1 MSTHYN
7 AFISYKHE
15 VKDTK
20 IAELVQRE
28 LEHYNIPAKI
38 KKSTGMKKIERIFRD
53 KDELPITSDLSETI
67 LDALNHSDYLIVI
80 CSTKTRES
88 IWVSREIDFFL
99 RTHTKKQILTVLV
112 DGEPDD
118 VIPPILLQDEKTVYN
133 SYGQQQK
140 IVTALEP
147 LSCDFRLP
155 KRHALKQE
163 LPRLASALIGCSY
176 DDLINRQRQYML
188 RRMALLFAAAMAL
201 SLSFGIY
208 MFHSRRQIEKSYTSA
223 LKSQSRYLANESEN
237 LLEKEQRI
245 KAIQLALAA
254 LPSSSEDT
262 SRPIIPEAVRAL
274 TKASYAYVSMSYSS
288 IDTDGSYGLSNTI
301 KKFTLSPNGQ
311 YLAANDQHGN
321 LMVWNLQTHNVVFS
335 SRSSNMSVIHII
347 YFLENN
353 NFLYNNDKEIVCYNL
368 SSSEE
373 VWRYDL
379 GNEGLSHNDFMFGK
393 DSIYIPTLSGTIIKL
408 DMKNGT
414 LIESYQMPTTF
425 AGDKATDKK
434 DSKASS
440 TDAEMTDFD
449 KAFAELAEF
458 TASITDA
465 ISSED
470 TNGGTT
476 ISNSQFTLS
485 PDESQI
491 AFSGSINYD
500 EYVLGCYDLKTG
512 KVVYSDS
519 QPEIFTN
526 ICWLNNNHIATSD
539 VYAFGNS
546 SMSIGNLTILRDDDK
561 NVKCFNTSDMSQMWK
576 NTVISNVPTSSD
588 GFTVID
594 DFHSLVYYGGDAF
607 TVIDTETGKER
618 YSGNVNEEII
628 YAYRNEGKDYP
639 YFITEGGK
647 IATPTYKDDKL
658 SVYITKYF
666 ADNLS
671 SACIENGS
679 ICVQQSGSNEV
690 ISYNSSLYDTSWKQ
704 FKNDTSVISSIPT
717 QYYLD
722 NNILAFIDSKG
733 TELVITDMTS
743 NAYNSYKIKISDE
756 EYSYFTLLGVYNN
769 KLYITYFDKKQIL
782 MEIDLNSRSITETD
796 ISEKSISDFTS
807 TTPGSSTIT
816 YTYTSDGEER
826 YATYDLNTKKEV
838 EYLSPDKI
846 KYPEGW
852 HGTTFIEK
860 LEGTQLYAVSDNNY
874 VLLCDAKGDIKSNI
888 TLNGGLPLGVYYY
901 KADKQDILLVLNEE
915 SRLLRYDPTTGNFL
929 GSSLLDTALV
939 TETVSITGN
948 NKTRFMYNE
957 KDHNLYVYRN
967 YSISV
972 VDPESWVEYY
982 CVSDCLGYHKES
994 KRFITLAAEDSERI
1008 TVGYFDQYNLD
1019 ELIEKARNLI
1029 NDSELSVE
1037 QKSAYGIEYDDD

>member
-274 TKASYAYVSMSYSS
+274 TKASYAYVSMSYTS

-301 KKFTLSPNGQ
+301 KRFTLSPNGQ
-311 YLAANDQHGN
+311 YLAAHDQHGN
-321 LMVWNLQTHNVVFS
+321 IMIWNLPTHDTIFS
-335 SRSSNMSVIHII
+335 CRASNMYDIHKI

-353 NFLYNNDKEIVCYNL
+353 DFLYTYNNEIVCYDL
-368 SSSEE
+368 SGSTE

-379 GNEGLSHNDFMFGK
+379 GDEGFNHNDFMFGK
-393 DSIYIPTLSGTIIKL
+393 DSVYIPTLSDKIIKL
-408 DMKNGT
+408 DTKKGT

-434 DSKASS
+434 DSKASAS
-440 TDAEMTDFD
+440 DAELSDFD
-449 KAFAELAEF
+449 KKMQELMDL
-458 TASITDA
+458 TASLTDA
-465 ISSED
+465 ISTEDSNSED
-470 TNGGTT
+470 MMT
-476 ISNSQFTLS
+476 ISRFTLS
-485 PDESQI
+485 PDESKI
-491 AFSGSINYD
+491 AFVGSVNFTD
-500 EYVLGCYDLKTG
+500 EMIGCFDIKTG
-512 KVVYSDS
+512 KVIYSDP
-519 QPEIFTN
+519 QPEMFTN
-526 ICWLNNNHIATSD
+526 LKWLDNDHIATSD
-539 VYAFGNS
+539 VYAYGDS
-546 SMSIGNLTILRDDDK
+546 SMSIGNLTILRDDNK
-561 NVKCFNTSDMSQMWK
+561 NVKCFDTSDMSQMWK
-576 NTVISNVPTSSD
+576 NTVISNVPTSDD
-588 GFTVID
+588 GFLFME
-594 DFHSLVYYGGDAF
+594 DFNNLVYYGGDAF
-607 TVIDTETGKER
+607 IIIDTKTGKEV
-618 YSGNVNEEII
+618 YSGNVNEEIVH
-628 YAYRNEGKDYP
+628 AYRNEGKDFP

-671 SACIENGS
+671 GACIENGS
-679 ICVQQSGSNEV
+679 VCVQQSGSNEV
-690 ISYNSSLYDTSWKQ
+690 ISYSSSLYDSSWKQ
-704 FKNDTSVISSIPT
+704 FKNDTSVISETPEEF
-717 QYYLD
+717 YLD
-722 NNILAFIDSKG
+722 ENILAFMLSRG

-743 NAYNSYKIKISDE
+743 DAYNSYKIKLTDS
-756 EYSYFTLLGVYNN
+756 EYEFYTILGVCNN
-769 KLYITYFDKKQIL
+769 KLYLTYWDEKQKL
-782 MEIDLNSRSITETD
+782 VEIDLNSRAMTETD
-796 ISEKSISDFTS
+796 ISEKALSDCTS
-807 TTPGSSTIT
+807 VAPGSSTVT

-838 EYLSPDKI
+838 EYLAPNKI
-846 KYPEGW
+846 KYPESW

-860 LEGTQLYAVSDNNY
+860 LEGTPLYAVSDNNSI
-874 VLLCDAKGDIKSNI
+874 LLCDVNGDIKSNI
-888 TLNGGLPLGVYYY
+888 TLTSGLPLGIYYY
-901 KADKQDILLVLNEE
+901 KGDKQDTLLVLNEE
-915 SRLLRYDPTTGNFL
+915 STLLRYDPANGNFL
-929 GSSLLDTALV
+929 GSSLLDTSLV
-939 TETVSITGN
+939 LENVSVLGN
-948 NKTRFMYNE
+948 KKARFIYNE
-957 KDHNLYVYRN
+957 KDHNLYLYRN
-967 YSISV
+967 YAVSV
-972 VDPESWVEYY
+972 IDPESWVEYY
-982 CVSDCLGYHKES
+982 CVDNCLGYHKETG
-994 KRFITLAAEDSERI
+994 RFVTVASEDSQRF
-1008 TVGYFDQYNLD
+1008 TVGYFDQYTLD
-1019 ELIEKARNLI
+1019 ELIEKARNLL